1 MSLGSLE
8 LLKMCP
14 GGAVV
19 SDPIALVEGGV
30 VGDGA
35 LHWPAGE
42 GVVGDGD
49 LDGAGGHVF
58 DVFPADD
65 AFFGVAFA
73 RNANIRKEFALV
85 VVDNTTSTIVPGS
98 TFVFL

>member
-1 MSLGSLE
+1 MMSLGSLE

-14 GGAVV
+14 GGTVV
-19 SDPIALVEGGV
+19 SDSIALIEGRV

-35 LHWPAGE
+35 LHWAARE

-49 LDGAGGHVF
+49 LDGAGGHLF

-73 RNANIRKEFALV
+73 GKANA
-85 VVDNTTSTIVPGS
+85 D
-98 TFVFL
+98 